1 MKPAG
6 WQKVLLVGL
15 LAAFVAVG
23 IGAVLP
29 HSHTNVPVGH
39 DCVFCRAHAAPV
51 VEAPAHTALAAPDH
65 PTDLVESLLVALG
78 TPPSVAVPFGRAPP
92 LVS

>member
-6 WQKVLLVGL
+6 WQKVLLIGL

-29 HSHTNVPVGH
+29 HSHTNVPVGQ
-39 DCVFCRAHAAPV
+39 DCVFCRAHATPV
-51 VEAPAHTALAAPDH
+51 VEAPALTAPALPAGS
-65 PTDLVESLLVALG
+65 TGLVDSVSLTFGA
-78 TPPSVAVPFGRAPP
+78 PPSVATPFGRAPP

>member
-6 WQKVLLVGL
+6 WSRVLVIGL

-29 HSHTNVPVGH
+29 HSHANVPVGH
-39 DCVFCRAHAAPV
+39 DCVFCRAHSAPA
-51 VEAPAHTALAAPDH
+51 VEAPALAAPARPDR
-65 PTDLVESLLVALG
+65 PAGLVHIALFSPG
-78 TPPSVAVPFGRAPP
+78 SPPSVVVPFGRAPP